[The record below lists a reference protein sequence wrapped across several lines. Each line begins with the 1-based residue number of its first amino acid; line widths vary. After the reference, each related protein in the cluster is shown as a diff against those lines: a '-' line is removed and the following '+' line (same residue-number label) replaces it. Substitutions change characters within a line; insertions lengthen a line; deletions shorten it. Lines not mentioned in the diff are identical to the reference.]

1 MSSAPTQSTSVEEAP
16 PSATAPPKPPTGR
29 VSLRDGSWRE
39 WIVSA
44 DRERTCLIVLAVA
57 MVAAIAFGLAQT
69 RGATFSTDEYLYFVV
84 NRGFHLK
91 TLLSPHNG
99 NFMVVIRFLYAAI
112 FKAFGP
118 DYLIFRILLFVE
130 ISVVAGLFY
139 ALVRRRIGAVAALA
153 FTLPLLFLGS
163 SADVAISTIGVQ
175 HVLSVILCLGALL
188 ALEADSRVGDIAACL
203 LLTLAVA
210 TFSLAFAF
218 IGAAAVAVLMRE
230 DRWRRIWIPAIPVA
244 VYLLWLVAAPKYT
257 GVGYLGDTHV
267 SASNLLLIPSFF
279 ADAAVA
285 VAAGV
290 SGLSYDFVH
299 TGPTA
304 VLTNTSWGVPL
315 ALIAFV
321 ALVWRIRRGG
331 LGRWF
336 WPYLAIP
343 VVFWLSVVVAI
354 EPNRYPNS
362 NRYIY
367 GGAVALLLLAAEA
380 LRRTRWSPTVLV
392 GLLAASV
399 VALTGNIAQMRRDGS
414 IVRNSGAQVRAVLTS
429 IELARDHVA
438 SAFLPPKMP
447 YEDLLITWGGGVKPY
462 LRAVTRNGG
471 SFAFTVPQLRQQTE
485 SVRTLADRTLIA
497 ALRIHLRPASAA
509 QASAGAAACQPVSA
523 GTTHMTVSPPGIAV
537 RSNASGVV
545 RLRRFA
551 KHHSVNVGALRANR
565 LAELPIP
572 RDRSAAP
579 WIVTL
584 PRGVQTVCPA

>member
-1 MSSAPTQSTSVEEAP
+1 VEAP
-16 PSATAPPKPPTGR
+16 ASDEVRPTTGR
-29 VSLRDGSWRE
+29 VRLPGTSWRE
-39 WIVSA
+39 WISSS

-57 MVAAIAFGLAQT
+57 MVIAIAFGLAQT

-99 NFMVVIRFLYAAI
+99 NVTFVIRFLYAAI

-118 DYLIFRILLFVE
+118 NYLIFRILLFVE
-130 ISVVAGLFY
+130 VSVAAGLFY

-175 HVLSVILCLGALL
+175 HVLCVIVCLGALL
-188 ALEADSRVGDIAACL
+188 VLEGDSRARDVAACV

-210 TFSLAFAF
+210 TFSIAFAF
-218 IGAAAVAVLMRE
+218 IGAIAVAILMRD
-230 DRWRRIWIPAIPVA
+230 DRWRRIWIPVIPVG

-257 GVGYLGDTHV
+257 GVGYLGNTHV

-279 ADAAVA
+279 ADAAAA
-285 VAAGV
+285 VAAGI
-290 SGLSYDFVH
+290 SGLSYDFAH
-299 TGPTA
+299 SGPSA
-304 VLTNTSWGVPL
+304 VLTNTSWGAPL
-315 ALIAFV
+315 ALIALV
-321 ALVWRIRRGG
+321 ALAWRVRRGG

-343 VVFWLSVVVAI
+343 VLFWLSIVVAI

-362 NRYIY
+362 DRYIY
-367 GGAVALLLLAAEA
+367 FGAIAVLLLAAEA

-392 GLLAASV
+392 GLLVASV
-399 VALTGNIAQMRRDGS
+399 VALTGNIAQMRQDGS
-414 IVRNSGAQVRAVLTS
+414 ILRTSGAQVRAVLTS
-429 IELARDHVA
+429 IELARDHVPA
-438 SAFLPPKMP
+438 AFLPPKTP
-447 YEDLLITWGGGVKPY
+447 YEDLLISWGGGVKPY
-462 LRAVTRNGG
+462 MRAVERNGG
-471 SFAFTVPQLRQQTE
+471 SFAFTVPQLRQQSE
-485 SVRTLADRTLIA
+485 SVRALADRTLIA
-497 ALRIHLRPASAA
+497 ALRIHLRAMSPPQPARP
-509 QASAGAAACQPVSA
+509 GGACQPVA
-523 GTTHMTVSPPGIAV
+523 PGTTHLTIHPPGI
-537 RSNASGVV
+537 RLLSSTGGTV

-565 LAELPIP
+565 FAELPIP
-572 RDRSAAP
+572 TDRSNAP

-584 PRGVQTVCPA
+584 PRGVQTFCPR

>member
-1 MSSAPTQSTSVEEAP
+1 MSSAPTQPTPAVQAP
-16 PSATAPPKPPTGR
+16 PSAEARPKPKQGG
-29 VSLRDGSWRE
+29 VGLRDGSWRE
-39 WIVSA
+39 WITSPR
-44 DRERTCLIVLAVA
+44 RERTCLIVLAAA
-57 MVAAIAFGLAQT
+57 MVAAIVFGLAQT

-84 NRGFHLK
+84 NRGFHVK

-99 NFMVVIRFLYAAI
+99 NLTFVIRFLYAAI

-118 DYLIFRILLFVE
+118 NYLIFRILLFVE
-130 ISVVAGLFY
+130 VSVAGGLFY

-153 FTLPLLFLGS
+153 LTLPLLFLGS
-163 SADVAISTIGVQ
+163 SADVAISTIGIQ
-175 HVLSVILCLGALL
+175 HVLCVILCLAALL
-188 ALEADSRVGDIAACL
+188 ALETDSRAGDIAACV

-218 IGAAAVAVLMRE
+218 IGGVAVAVLMRE
-230 DRWRRIWIPAIPVA
+230 DRWRRIWIPAIPVG

-257 GVGYLGDTHV
+257 GVGYLGNTHV

-279 ADAAVA
+279 ADAAAA

-290 SGLSYDFVH
+290 SGLSYDFAH
-299 TGPTA
+299 SGPSA
-304 VLTNTSWGVPL
+304 VLTDTSWGAPL
-315 ALIAFV
+315 ALIAVV

-343 VVFWLSVVVAI
+343 IVFWLSIVVAI

-362 NRYIY
+362 DRYIY
-367 GGAVALLLLAAEA
+367 GGAVALLLVAAEA
-380 LRRTRWSPTVLV
+380 LRRTKWNPTVLV

-399 VALTGNIAQMRRDGS
+399 VALAGNVAQMRQDGS
-414 IVRNSGAQVRAVLTS
+414 IVRTSGAQVRAVLTS

-438 SAFLPPKMP
+438 SAFLPPHTP
-447 YEDLLITWGGGVKPY
+447 YEDLLITWGGGVRPY
-462 LRAVTRNGG
+462 LRAVARNRG

-485 SVRTLADRTLIA
+485 SVRALADRTLIG
-497 ALRIHLRPASAA
+497 ALRIRLHTTSLRQAA
-509 QASAGAAACQPVSA
+509 APGRACQPVA
-523 GTTHMTVSPPGIAV
+523 PGTTHLTARPPGLLLL
-537 RSNASGVV
+537 SSASGTV

-551 KHHSVNVGALRANR
+551 KHHSVNLGRLRANR
-565 LAELPIP
+565 FAQLPIP
-572 RDRSAAP
+572 RDRSSAA

>member
-1 MSSAPTQSTSVEEAP
+1 MSSAPTQSTPVEEAP
-16 PSATAPPKPPTGR
+16 ASDEVRPTTGR
-29 VSLRDGSWRE
+29 VSLRSTAWRD
-39 WIVSA
+39 WIISPN
-44 DRERTCLIVLAVA
+44 RERTCLIVLAVA
-57 MVAAIAFGLAQT
+57 MVGAIAFGLAQT

-99 NFMVVIRFLYAAI
+99 NLTLVIRFLYAAI

-118 DYLIFRILLFVE
+118 DYTIFRVLLFVE
-130 ISVVAGLFY
+130 VAVAAGLFY
-139 ALVRRRIGAVAALA
+139 ALVRRRIGPVAALA

-175 HVLSVILCLGALL
+175 HVATVIMCLGALL
-188 ALEADSRVGDIAACL
+188 ALESDSRAGDIGACV

-218 IGAAAVAVLMRE
+218 IGAVAVAVLMRE
-230 DRWRRIWIPAIPVA
+230 DRWRRIWIPVIPVG

-257 GVGYLGDTHV
+257 GVGYLGNTNV

-279 ADAAVA
+279 ADAAAA

-299 TGPTA
+299 SGPSA

-315 ALIAFV
+315 ALIAFA
-321 ALVWRIRRGG
+321 ALVWRVRRGG

-336 WPYLAIP
+336 WPYAAIP
-343 VVFWLSVVVAI
+343 VFFWLSIVVAI

-362 NRYIY
+362 DRYIY
-367 GGAVALLLLAAEA
+367 GGAVGLLLLAAEA

-392 GLLAASV
+392 SLLAASV
-399 VALTGNIAQMRRDGS
+399 VALTGNIAQMRQDGS
-414 IVRNSGAQVRAVLTS
+414 IARNSGAQVRAVLTS
-429 IELARDHVA
+429 IELARDRVSA
-438 SAFLPPKMP
+438 SFLPPKLP

-462 LRAVTRNGG
+462 LRAVDRNSG

-485 SVRTLADRTLIA
+485 SVRALADRTLVA
-497 ALRIHLRPASAA
+497 ALRIHLRALPAA
-509 QASAGAAACQPVSA
+509 QGAPAAATCQPITP
-523 GTTHMTVSPPGIAV
+523 GTTHVIVRPPGISL
-537 RSNASGVV
+537 RSTDPGVV

-551 KHHSVNVGALRANR
+551 KHHSVNVGTLRANR
-565 LAELPIP
+565 FAELPIP
-572 RDRSAAP
+572 AVRDGSP
-579 WIVTL
+579 WIATL
-584 PRGVQTVCPA
+584 PRGVQTICPR